1 MQAPSDGDTW
11 CGLSTDAL
19 PLDAVYAW
27 SLRVDC
33 GAVVQF
39 TGTARDHSDG
49 REGVTLLEY
58 EAYEEAVVP
67 KLERVADAA
76 RDRWPDVGRIALL
89 HRYGPIDLTEA
100 AVVVT
105 VSAPHRAE
113 AFEAARFCIDTIKA
127 TVPIWKREH
136 WEGGGDWAR
145 PCVESADSEPA
156 ASEKAASEKAASEAR
171 A

>member
-1 MQAPSDGDTW
+1 MQAPSAADTW
-11 CGLSTDAL
+11 CGLTTESL

-27 SLRVDC
+27 SLRPDC

-39 TGTARDHSDG
+39 TGTARDHSGG
-49 REGVTLLEY
+49 RDGVTLLEY
-58 EAYEEAVVP
+58 EAYEEEVVP
-67 KLERVADAA
+67 KLERVAASA
-76 RDRWPDVGRIALL
+76 RDRWPSLGRVALL
-89 HRYGPIDLTEA
+89 HRQGPIALTDA

-136 WEGGGDWAR
+136 WAGGEDWAR
-145 PCVESADSEPA
+145 PCADESAVDD
-156 ASEKAASEKAASEAR
+156 KARTS
-171 A
+171 

>member
-1 MQAPSDGDTW
+1 VQGPSAADTW
-11 CGLSTDAL
+11 CRLTTEVL

-27 SLRVDC
+27 ALRSDC

-49 REGVTLLEY
+49 RAGVTLLEY
-58 EAYEEAVVP
+58 EAYEEEVVP
-67 KLERVADAA
+67 KLEAVAVAA
-76 RDRWPDVGRIALL
+76 RERWSSLGRIALL
-89 HRYGPIDLTEA
+89 HRYGPIELTEA

-105 VSAPHRAE
+105 VSAPHRGD

-136 WEGGGDWAR
+136 WDGGEDWAR
-145 PCVESADSEPA
+145 PCVDEA
-156 ASEKAASEKAASEAR
+156 AR
-171 A
+171 TP